1 MLLRSFFRGLLF
13 VVPVAATVYVIYWLF
28 VTLDNLFDTEKWF
41 GFHVPG
47 LGVACT
53 VVGITLVG
61 MLASNILTRWF
72 VNLTDRFF
80 QRLPFTKLVY
90 SAIKDLLEAFVGER
104 KRFQRPVLVSLGEGM
119 GAEVLGFIT
128 REDLQWLDRRESVAV
143 YFPQS
148 YNFAGSV
155 VIFPRERVHP
165 IRAEAAA
172 VMQFIVS
179 GGVSGG
185 PGDPRRATP

>member
-1 MLLRSFFRGLLF
+1 MLVRSFFRGLLF
-13 VVPVAATVYVIYWLF
+13 VAPVAVTVYVLYWLF
-28 VTLDNLFDTEKWF
+28 VKLDNLFDTERWF

-61 MLASNILTRWF
+61 LLASNILTRWA
-72 VNLTDRFF
+72 VNLMDRVFL
-80 QRLPFTKLVY
+80 RLPLAKVFY
-90 SAIKDLLEAFVGER
+90 SSIRDLLEAFVGER
-104 KRFQRPVLVSLGEGM
+104 RNLHAPVVVSLGAVG
-119 GAEVLGFIT
+119 GEVLGFIT
-128 REDLQWLDRRESVAV
+128 RDDLSWLDRKESVAV

-155 VIFPRERVHP
+155 VLFPRDRVTP
-165 IRAEAAA
+165 LRADSRA

-185 PGDPRRATP
+185 

>member
-1 MLLRSFFRGLLF
+1 MLVRSFFRGLLF
-13 VVPVAATVYVIYWLF
+13 VVPVSVTVYVLWWLF
-28 VTLDNLFDTEKWF
+28 VKLDNLFDTGRWF

-53 VVGITLVG
+53 VVGVTMVG
-61 MLASNILTRWF
+61 LLASNIMTRWA
-72 VNLTDRFF
+72 VNLMDRVF
-80 QRLPFTKLVY
+80 QRLPLAKIFY
-90 SAIKDLLEAFVGER
+90 SSVRDLLEAFVGDR
-104 KRFQRPVLVSLGEGM
+104 RSMHAPVLVSLGPLGGE
-119 GAEVLGFIT
+119 ALGFIT
-128 REDLQWLDRRESVAV
+128 REDLAWLGRKDSVAV

-155 VIFPRERVHP
+155 VLFPRDKVTPVDADAR
-165 IRAEAAA
+165 A

-185 PGDPRRATP
+185 

>member
-1 MLLRSFFRGLLF
+1 MLVRSFFRGLLF
-13 VVPVAATVYVIYWLF
+13 VVPVGGTVYVLWWLF
-28 VTLDNLFDTEKWF
+28 VKIDNLFDTKAWF

-53 VVGITLVG
+53 VAGVTVVGI
-61 MLASNILTRWF
+61 LASNILTRWA
-72 VNLTDRFF
+72 VNLADKVF
-80 QRLPFTKLVY
+80 QRLPLAKVFY
-90 SAIKDLLEAFVGER
+90 SSIRDLLEAFVGER
-104 KRFQRPVLVSLGEGM
+104 RSMHTPVLVSLGAELKG
-119 GAEVLGFIT
+119 EVLGFIT
-128 REDLQWLDRRESVAV
+128 RDDLAWLDRKDSVAV

-155 VIFPRERVHP
+155 VLFPRERVTP
-165 IRAEAAA
+165 IRADARA

-185 PGDPRRATP
+185 

>member
-1 MLLRSFFRGLLF
+1 MLVRSFFRGLLF
-13 VVPVAATVYVIYWLF
+13 VAPAAATVYVLYWLF
-28 VTLDNLFDTEKWF
+28 VKLDNLFDTKAWF

-53 VVGITLVG
+53 VVGVTLVG

-72 VNLTDRFF
+72 VNLTDRVFT
-80 QRLPFTKLVY
+80 RLPLAKLIY
-90 SAIKDLLEAFVGER
+90 TSMKDLLAAFVGE
-104 KRFQRPVLVSLGEGM
+104 QRSFRQPVLVSLGREM
-119 GAEVLGFIT
+119 GGEILGFVT
-128 REDLQWLDRRESVAV
+128 REHVPWLDRRDLIAV

-155 VIFPRERVHP
+155 VLFPKDRVTP
-165 IRAEAAA
+165 INADSSA

-179 GGVSGG
+179 GGVSG
-185 PGDPRRATP
+185 

>member
-13 VVPVAATVYVIYWLF
+13 VVPVVATVYVLWWLF
-28 VTLDNLFDTEKWF
+28 VTIDNLFDTERWF
-41 GFHVPG
+41 HFHVPG

-53 VVGITLVG
+53 VVGITVAG
-61 MLASNILTRWF
+61 FFASNILTRWV
-72 VNLTDRFF
+72 VNLMDRFF
-80 QRLPFTKLVY
+80 QRLPLAKVFY
-90 SAIKDLLEAFVGER
+90 SSVRDLMEAFVGER
-104 KRFQRPVLVSLGEGM
+104 RSNQTPVIVSLGSEM
-119 GAEVLGFIT
+119 GGEVLGFIT
-128 REDLQWLDRRESVAV
+128 REDLAWLDRKGSVAV

-155 VIFPRERVHP
+155 VLFPRDRVKPLHADS
-165 IRAEAAA
+165 RA

-185 PGDPRRATP
+185 VNG

>member
-13 VVPVAATVYVIYWLF
+13 VVPVAATVYVLYWLF
-28 VTLDNLFDTEKWF
+28 VTLENLFDTKAWF
-41 GFHVPG
+41 GLQVPG
-47 LGVACT
+47 LGVACA

-61 MLASNILTRWF
+61 MLASNILTRWA
-72 VNLTDRFF
+72 VNLMDKIFK
-80 QRLPFTKLVY
+80 RLPFAKLIYTVM
-90 SAIKDLLEAFVGER
+90 KDLMEAFVGER
-104 KRFQRPVLVSLGEGM
+104 RRFQRPVLVSLGREM
-119 GAEVLGFIT
+119 GGEVLGFIT
-128 REDLQWLDRRESVAV
+128 REDLAWLDRKESVAV

-155 VIFPRERVHP
+155 VIFPRDRVAP
-165 IRAEAAA
+165 VRAESGA

-185 PGDPRRATP
+185 